1 MPINIHPTARDPQV
15 FHFEDSIVEPDEAMS
30 VTDIIRRHL
39 SGQPLSVPS
48 DYDGTDVGDNELD
61 DSDDEMFDAI
71 SQRIDAMD
79 LTEIDEMRSML
90 NNRAAFIR
98 AQLKAQEDA
107 ALKQQIKD
115 EMERDKENT
124 PLDSQSPAQSVLPQ
138 QNA

>member
-1 MPINIHPTARDPQV
+1 MPINIHPTAREPQV
-15 FHFEDSIVEPDEAMS
+15 FDFEDSIVEPDEAMS

-39 SGQPLSVPS
+39 SGQPLSVPG

-90 NNRAAFIR
+90 NNRAASIR
-98 AQLKAQEDA
+98 SQLKAQEDA

-115 EMERDKENT
+115 EMEK
-124 PLDSQSPAQSVLPQ
+124 DSQGNSLDNSHPA
-138 QNA
+138 

>member
-1 MPINIHPTARDPQV
+1 MPINIHPTAREPQV
-15 FHFEDSIVEPDEAMS
+15 FDFEDSIVEPDEAMS

-39 SGQPLSVPS
+39 SGQPLSVPG

-79 LTEIDEMRSML
+79 LTEIDEVRSML
-90 NNRAAFIR
+90 NNRAASIR

-107 ALKQQIKD
+107 DLKQQIKD
-115 EMERDKENT
+115 EMEK
-124 PLDSQSPAQSVLPQ
+124 DSQPDSVDSNHPV
-138 QNA
+138 

>member
-1 MPINIHPTARDPQV
+1 MPINIHPTAREPQV
-15 FHFEDSIVEPDEAMS
+15 FDFEDSIVEPDEAMS

-39 SGQPLSVPS
+39 SGQPLSVPG

-90 NNRAAFIR
+90 NNRAASIR
-98 AQLKAQEDA
+98 SQLKAHEDA

-115 EMERDKENT
+115 EMEK
-124 PLDSQSPAQSVLPQ
+124 DSQSNSLDNSHPA
-138 QNA
+138 

>member
-1 MPINIHPTARDPQV
+1 MPINIHPTAREPQV
-15 FHFEDSIVEPDEAMS
+15 FDFEDSIVEPDEAMS

-39 SGQPLSVPS
+39 SGQPLSIPG
-48 DYDGTDVGDNELD
+48 DYEGTDVGDNELD
-61 DSDDEMFDAI
+61 DSDDEMFDVI

-90 NNRAAFIR
+90 NDRAASIR

-115 EMERDKENT
+115 ELEKDSQDP
-124 PLDSQSPAQSVLPQ
+124 PLDNGRPA
-138 QNA
+138 

>member
-1 MPINIHPTARDPQV
+1 MPINIHPTAREPQV
-15 FHFEDSIVEPDEAMS
+15 FDFEESIVEPDEAMS

-39 SGQPLSVPS
+39 SGQPLSVPG
-48 DYDGTDVGDNELD
+48 DYEGTDVGDNELD
-61 DSDDEMFDAI
+61 DSDDEMFDVI

-90 NNRAAFIR
+90 NDRAASIR

-115 EMERDKENT
+115 EMEKDSQNP
-124 PLDSQSPAQSVLPQ
+124 PLDTGHPA
-138 QNA
+138 

>member
-1 MPINIHPTARDPQV
+1 MPINIHPTAREPQV
-15 FHFEDSIVEPDEAMS
+15 FDFEDSIVEPDEAMS

-39 SGQPLSVPS
+39 SGQPLSVPG

-61 DSDDEMFDAI
+61 DSDDEMFDVI

-90 NNRAAFIR
+90 NNRAASIR

-115 EMERDKENT
+115 EMEK
-124 PLDSQSPAQSVLPQ
+124 DSQANSLDNIHSA
-138 QNA
+138 

>member
-1 MPINIHPTARDPQV
+1 MPINICPTAREPQV
-15 FHFEDSIVEPDEAMS
+15 LDFEDSVVEPDEAMS

-39 SGQPLSVPS
+39 SGQPLSVPG

-90 NNRAAFIR
+90 NNRAASIR

-115 EMERDKENT
+115 EMEK
-124 PLDSQSPAQSVLPQ
+124 DSQSDPLDNSHPA
-138 QNA
+138 